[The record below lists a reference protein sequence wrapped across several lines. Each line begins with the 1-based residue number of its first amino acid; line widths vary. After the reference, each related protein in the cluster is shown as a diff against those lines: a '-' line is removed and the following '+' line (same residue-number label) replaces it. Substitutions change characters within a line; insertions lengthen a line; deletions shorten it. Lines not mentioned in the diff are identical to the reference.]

1 MLDRNRPRIS
11 SMLHPSCPMPRR
23 TTTMTESLTSR
34 DAVVARI
41 AREKAV
47 AVVRA
52 DSADAL
58 VDLSR
63 ALIDG
68 GVSCVEITMTVPN
81 ALDAIAR
88 VSREL
93 GDAALVGVGSVT
105 DPETARRAVEAGA
118 QYVVSPVFI
127 PAVVEA
133 AHAAGAAAMPGCLTP
148 TEAFAAHSAGADVVK
163 VFPADVVGMAFFKG
177 VLAPMPFLK
186 LMPTGGV
193 TLDNA
198 GEWLAAGAV
207 AVGVGSAL
215 VDKKAVAAGDW
226 ATLTANA
233 KRLRAAID
241 AAA

>member
-1 MLDRNRPRIS
+1 MSQPPS
-11 SMLHPSCPMPRR
+11 SREA
-23 TTTMTESLTSR
+23 T
-34 DAVVARI
+34 VARI

-52 DSADAL
+52 DSAEAL
-58 VDLSR
+58 VDLAK
-63 ALIDG
+63 ALVDG
-68 GVSCVEITMTVPN
+68 GVTCVEITMTVPD
-81 ALDAIAR
+81 ALGAIAR
-88 VSREL
+88 VTAAL

-118 QYVVSPVFI
+118 QYVVSPVFV
-127 PAVVEA
+127 PAVVAA

-148 TEAFAAHSAGADVVK
+148 TEAFTAHAAGADVVK
-163 VFPADVVGMAFFKG
+163 VFPADVVGMAFFRG

-215 VDKKAVAAGDW
+215 VDKTAVAAADW
-226 ATLTANA
+226 ATITANA
-233 KRLRAAID
+233 RRLRASID
-241 AAA
+241 GAA